1 MRHVFIINPA
11 AGKRDCTAQ
20 LLEMA
25 KGLEARHGLAVERI
39 LTRGPG
45 HAWEAASA
53 LARTGEDLR
62 FYACG
67 GDGTLSEVAN
77 AVAGV
82 ESAAMTCVPV
92 GTGNDFLKNFGDKA
106 PLFSDAENLWD
117 GPRFPLDAI
126 DCNGR
131 LALTVA
137 CSGFDAQVADSV
149 HRYGDFPLL
158 KGQASYIAS
167 LAVNFFSQ
175 SFRHRWTVTLDGERL
190 EGEFILAAVCNG
202 RYYGGGFVP
211 TREARM
217 DDGLLH
223 TILVR
228 AVSRPTFLRLVG
240 AYSRG
245 DGWRYPGIVRCST
258 AREITIESR
267 EGDIVTCLDGESVRG
282 SRVDIRLSERRVG
295 FFGPPG
301 CDPNATAVSRPAAAG
316 VY

>member
-1 MRHVFIINPA
+1 M
-11 AGKRDCTAQ
+11 
-20 LLEMA
+20 
-25 KGLEARHGLAVERI
+25 
-39 LTRGPG
+39 
-45 HAWEAASA
+45 
-53 LARTGEDLR
+53 
-62 FYACG
+62 
-67 GDGTLSEVAN
+67 
-77 AVAGV
+77 AGV

-267 EGDIVTCLDGESVRG
+267 EGDIVTCLDGEPVRG
-282 SRVDIRLSERRVG
+282 ARVDIRLSERRVG

>member
-1 MRHVFIINPA
+1 M
-11 AGKRDCTAQ
+11 C
-20 LLEMA
+20 
-25 KGLEARHGLAVERI
+25 
-39 LTRGPG
+39 
-45 HAWEAASA
+45 SS
-53 LARTGEDLR
+53 DL
-62 FYACG
+62 
-67 GDGTLSEVAN
+67 
-77 AVAGV
+77 
-82 ESAAMTCVPV
+82 
-92 GTGNDFLKNFGDKA
+92 
-106 PLFSDAENLWD
+106 
-117 GPRFPLDAI
+117 
-126 DCNGR
+126 
-131 LALTVA
+131 
-137 CSGFDAQVADSV
+137 
-149 HRYGDFPLL
+149 
-158 KGQASYIAS
+158 
-167 LAVNFFSQ
+167 
-175 SFRHRWTVTLDGERL
+175 
-190 EGEFILAAVCNG
+190 FILAAVCNG

>member
-1 MRHVFIINPA
+1 MKKLTRVKLINWHRFTNVLIDLENSVLISGENG
-11 AGKRDCTAQ
+11 AGKST
-20 LLEMA
+20 LLDAIQFVVTCSTNYFNKAAHENG
-25 KGLEARHGLAVERI
+25 KRK
-39 LTRGPG
+39 LTGYIRCKTGRENRPY
-45 HAWEAASA
+45 E
-53 LARTGEDLR
+53 RTGEISAHVALE
-62 FYACG
+62 FYEEKRQKYFIVGAVV
-67 GDGTLSEVAN
+67 DSASE
-77 AVAGV
+77 GQ
-82 ESAAMTCVPV
+82 E
-92 GTGNDFLKNFGDKA
+92 K
-106 PLFSDAENLWD
+106 
-117 GPRFPLDAI
+117 
-126 DCNGR
+126 
-131 LALTVA
+131 TV
-137 CSGFDAQVADSV
+137 
-149 HRYGDFPLL
+149 RYLM
-158 KGQASYIAS
+158 
-167 LAVNFFSQ
+167 
-175 SFRHRWTVTLDGERL
+175 DGERL

-301 CDPNATAVSRPAAAG
+301 CDPNATAVSRPAAAW